1 MQGVFEK
8 MQRGANCTR
17 AQRGHFSITCIAFS
31 LLEEQGG
38 VIALAGTLRLPSGLG
53 DSSTVEQRTRFHGR
67 RNCPDG
73 ARAAQ
78 GVFLVQDQHRRRPA
92 EKAVAVGL
100 WAQHVE
106 RTVSGGAP
114 GKRPLDQE
122 GRLPIEGK
130 ERDNNRTR
138 IGWPADKPG
147 VPPGFRVLLLVR
159 AGCSRWA

>member
-1 MQGVFEK
+1 MVLE
-8 MQRGANCTR
+8 RLR
-17 AQRGHFSITCIAFS
+17 AFFSSRTNI
-31 LLEEQGG
+31 GG
-38 VIALAGTLRLPSGLG
+38 
-53 DSSTVEQRTRFHGR
+53 
-67 RNCPDG
+67 
-73 ARAAQ
+73 
-78 GVFLVQDQHRRRPA
+78 RPA

-114 GKRPLDQE
+114 GKRPLDQK

>member
-1 MQGVFEK
+1 MEGLVLE
-8 MQRGANCTR
+8 RLR
-17 AQRGHFSITCIAFS
+17 AFFSSRTNI
-31 LLEEQGG
+31 GG
-38 VIALAGTLRLPSGLG
+38 
-53 DSSTVEQRTRFHGR
+53 
-67 RNCPDG
+67 
-73 ARAAQ
+73 
-78 GVFLVQDQHRRRPA
+78 RPA
-92 EKAVAVGL
+92 EKAVAGGL

-114 GKRPLDQE
+114 AKRPLDQK

-159 AGCSRWA
+159 AGCWRTGLA